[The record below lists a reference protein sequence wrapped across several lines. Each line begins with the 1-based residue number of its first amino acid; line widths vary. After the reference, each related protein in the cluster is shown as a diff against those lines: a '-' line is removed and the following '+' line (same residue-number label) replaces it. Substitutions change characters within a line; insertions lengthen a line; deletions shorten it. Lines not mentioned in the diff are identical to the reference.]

1 MSEQKAEMAE
11 DTANGDGLAGGAL
24 EARIAEAEQTLE
36 ATRDQLLRR
45 TAELEN
51 MRRRHQQEREQLVFE
66 ANKRLI
72 LDLLGIVDDL
82 ERTIEHA
89 SESDDRSRSKDPMT
103 QGIELIYKSFLKTLE
118 RYGVTPM
125 QTLGEPFDPMKH
137 DALLEEPRADVAPG
151 IVTREIQRGY
161 LLRDNVL
168 RHAKVFVSK
177 AE

>member
-1 MSEQKAEMAE
+1 MEVKIGEKTESSPV
-11 DTANGDGLAGGAL
+11 TADAV
-24 EARIAEAEQTLE
+24 EEKIAEIERTLD

-51 MRRRHQQEREQLVFE
+51 MRRRHQQEREQLIFD

-72 LDLLGIVDDL
+72 LDMLGIIDDL

-89 SESDDRSRSKDPMT
+89 SESNDPLT

-118 RYGVTPM
+118 RYGVRPM

-137 DALLEEPRADVAPG
+137 DALLEEPRDDVAPG
-151 IVTREIQRGY
+151 LVTREIQRGY
-161 LLRDNVL
+161 LLNDSIL

-177 AE
+177 AAE

>member
-1 MSEQKAEMAE
+1 MKDKAIETME
-11 DTANGDGLAGGAL
+11 DGRGDSDTL
-24 EARIAEAEQTLE
+24 EAKIAEVEQTLE
-36 ATRDQLLRR
+36 TTRDQLLRR

-89 SESDDRSRSKDPMT
+89 SESKDPMA

-118 RYGVTPM
+118 RYGVRPM
-125 QTLGEPFDPMKH
+125 QTVGEPFDPMKH
-137 DALLEEPRADVAPG
+137 DALLEEPRNDIAPG
-151 IVTREIQRGY
+151 MVTREIQRGY
-161 LLRDNVL
+161 LLNENIL

-177 AE
+177 TAE

>member
-1 MSEQKAEMAE
+1 MEESMFEKNDKSAVSEVVVDEK
-11 DTANGDGLAGGAL
+11 
-24 EARIAEAEQTLE
+24 IAEIERTLDT
-36 ATRDQLLRR
+36 TRDQLLRR

-51 MRRRHQQEREQLVFE
+51 MRRRHQLEREQLIFD

-72 LDLLGIVDDL
+72 LDLLGIIDDL

-89 SESDDRSRSKDPMT
+89 SESNDPMA

-118 RYGVTPM
+118 RYGVQAM
-125 QTLGEPFDPMKH
+125 QTVGEEFDPMKH
-137 DALLEEPRADVAPG
+137 DAMLEEPRENVAPG

-161 LLRDNVL
+161 LLNDNIL

-177 AE
+177 AAE